1 MRAPLSS
8 LLALLLAAL
17 LAGCNV
23 PPPSAFVAGGGG
35 AAAGRRSGLPLGQNA
50 AGEACTQQETGD
62 GAADVYCGTWDQ
74 PSARVRAGGAASP
87 AQLLTLA
94 TASPW
99 RSALDGR
106 YICGAPEPTAILGD
120 VPAVLMS
127 CTQRIGGWPHVAL
140 VASVSGAGWYADGVL
155 PALPAMER
163 SLGVMSDRLPPGAA
177 RQQPSSAA
185 DALLAARLA
194 AHAFSAG
201 DIGDYDRLIA
211 AGDRANQDEDFPA
224 AETAFRAALAVQQ
237 KALGRDAP
245 VTATPLMLLALQIS
259 DQRRFDEAAGLLA
272 RAQRLADAAHDPQIS
287 AQLLDVRALDQQ
299 NQGHREA
306 ALALLAQ
313 ADAAYAAQLP
323 AQVLHA
329 RPRPT
334 RGLILATQARSSS
347 AALGELLPDRDLLV
361 DVRTRAALLGL
372 IEARRYQAIT
382 LRDLGR
388 QQQASAMLAS
398 AENLM
403 QGNGLRVPALAARL
417 ARTQAE
423 DAAVMGQPGTA
434 SAAFAQA
441 TADFST
447 ALPESRP
454 VAETL
459 LLRAGQLARL
469 RQDAAAL
476 AACDQGTALL
486 RSLKIGTSGALLQPC
501 LDAMGSA
508 AAALAAQPAA
518 RQALLARMFEVAQ
531 LAQGSIT
538 TQQIA
543 LATVRLAEGARDPK
557 VGEAI
562 RRKQQADAALGALYA
577 ERDAAAQARQAG
589 ETAPAPAADLDHRI
603 AEAQAQ
609 VADADAAL
617 QAASPNYGQ
626 LVQEV
631 APAADVLRA
640 LRPGEAFAAIDLGP
654 DAGWT
659 FLLRDGRIEA
669 SRIAQGFDAMSG
681 LVKRVRASIEGD
693 SDTPPPF
700 DTADARAI
708 YADAFGGVAARMAG
722 LRALV
727 VAPTGPLLSIPFGL
741 LLTGPADPQH
751 LEQAP
756 WLLRQ
761 ASIAHVPAASNFVS
775 LRRIAGNS
783 RASQPWFG
791 FGDFRPVTLA
801 QAQRSFPGATC
812 ADSAQLFAGLP
823 PLPFAQKELAAA
835 RALLGASPS
844 DELLGPAFTAPAV
857 LRTDLRDFRILHFAT
872 HALLPTDLHCQSE
885 PAIVTSAPP
894 GAADASGALLTAGE
908 VQNMNLD
915 ADAVILSACNTGGPA
930 GGAAGQS
937 LSGLA
942 RAFFYAGARG
952 LVITHWSVNDQ
963 TAAYL
968 VADTLLRVRQ
978 GHDGGIA
985 GSLRAAEL
993 ALLDGAGKDF
1003 PEAVAHPFYWAPFA
1017 LIGEGG
1023 GAANAAAGL

>member
-1 MRAPLSS
+1 MSGRWTSRTRATRQ
-8 LLALLLAAL
+8 AAL
-17 LAGCNV
+17 
-23 PPPSAFVAGGGG
+23 
-35 AAAGRRSGLPLGQNA
+35 
-50 AGEACTQQETGD
+50 D
-62 GAADVYCGTWDQ
+62 
-74 PSARVRAGGAASP
+74 
-87 AQLLTLA
+87 LL
-94 TASPW
+94 
-99 RSALDGR
+99 
-106 YICGAPEPTAILGD
+106 
-120 VPAVLMS
+120 
-127 CTQRIGGWPHVAL
+127 
-140 VASVSGAGWYADGVL
+140 
-155 PALPAMER
+155 
-163 SLGVMSDRLPPGAA
+163 
-177 RQQPSSAA
+177 RQ
-185 DALLAARLA
+185 
-194 AHAFSAG
+194 
-201 DIGDYDRLIA
+201 
-211 AGDRANQDEDFPA
+211 
-224 AETAFRAALAVQQ
+224 AE
-237 KALGRDAP
+237 
-245 VTATPLMLLALQIS
+245 
-259 DQRRFDEAAGLLA
+259 
-272 RAQRLADAAHDPQIS
+272 
-287 AQLLDVRALDQQ
+287 
-299 NQGHREA
+299 
-306 ALALLAQ
+306 
-313 ADAAYAAQLP
+313 AAYAAQLP
-323 AQVLHA
+323 PQVLHA
-329 RPRPT
+329 RPQPA
-334 RGLILATQARSSS
+334 RGLLLATQVRAST
-347 AALGELLPDRDLLV
+347 AELGELLPNRDLLT

-372 IEARRYQAIT
+372 IEARRYQAIV
-382 LRDLGR
+382 LRDLG
-388 QQQASAMLAS
+388 QQAQAAEMLRS
-398 AENLM
+398 AEDLM
-403 QGNGLRVPALAARL
+403 QANGLRVPALAARL
-417 ARTQAE
+417 ARTNAE
-423 DAAVMGQPGTA
+423 DAAVQGEPGSA
-434 SAAFAQA
+434 SAAFARA
-441 TADFST
+441 TQDFAT

-469 RQDAAAL
+469 HRDRAAL

-486 RSLKIGTSGALLQPC
+486 RALKIGTSGALLQPC

-508 AAALAAQPAA
+508 ASALAAQPAA
-518 RQALLARMFEVAQ
+518 QQALLARMFEAAQ
-531 LAQGSIT
+531 LAQGTIT

-562 RRKQQADAALGALYA
+562 RRKQQADAALGALYS

-589 ETAPAPAADLDHRI
+589 ETTGAPSPDLDRRI
-603 AEAQAQ
+603 AEAQTRQ
-609 VADADAAL
+609 ADADAAL

-640 LRPGEAFAAIDLGP
+640 LRPGEAFVAIDLGP

-659 FLLRDGRIEA
+659 FLLRDGRIDA
-669 SRIAQGFDAMSG
+669 ARVAQGAAVFDG
-681 LVKRVRASIEGD
+681 LVKRVRASIESD

-700 DTADARAI
+700 DTTDARAI
-708 YADAFGGVAARMAG
+708 YTDAFGGVASGMTG

-741 LLTGPADPQH
+741 LLTGPADPAN
-751 LEQAP
+751 LVRAP

-775 LRRIAGNS
+775 LRRIAGGS

-791 FGDFRPVTLA
+791 FGDFQPVTLA

-823 PLPFAQKELAAA
+823 RLPFAQKELAAA
-835 RALLGASPS
+835 RALLGASPT

-857 LRTDLRDFRILHFAT
+857 LHTDLRDFRILHFAT

-885 PAIVTSAPP
+885 PAIVTSAPA
-894 GAADASGALLTAGE
+894 GAANASGALLTASE
-908 VQNMNLD
+908 VQNMDLD

-968 VADTLLRVRQ
+968 VAETLLRLRR
-978 GHDGGIA
+978 GADGGIA

-1003 PEAVAHPFYWAPFA
+1003 PAAVAHPFYWAPFA

-1023 GAANAAAGL
+1023 GAAAARAGL